1 MPWTKSPRAEQLS
14 FWEKNVSE
22 SEQVEA
28 PTSVRAQKT
37 LKVAK
42 LKRDVSPDRRVQF

>member
-1 MPWTKSPRAEQLS
+1 MDQKASSGTVVV
-14 FWEKNVSE
+14 WERNVSE

-28 PTSVRAQKT
+28 LTSVRAQKT

-42 LKRDVSPDRRVQF
+42 VKRDVSLDRRVQF